1 MQIKERVRSLSM
13 KNTFKLLGIIGLMLV
28 IGFSFAACGGGD
40 DDSGSGGGG
49 GSGGSG
55 SISGGTVTYPAGTAD
70 ADKPTDFSFYYEGRG
85 SPSPLSN
92 FINEPT
98 SVTISGD
105 KLTIKLGTPKDQY
118 LKWVTPS
125 GVTATPSDTK
135 IFFTD
140 AVFSTVDAKYIL
152 MCGKVG
158 VAEAALCY
166 VDRDV
171 TIKGTHQ
178 GNKIDEIYNLS
189 LKKGWN
195 YLIHSTDQAT
205 DTTTYTSSVS
215 MPSDFIWAVFR
226 YN

>member
-1 MQIKERVRSLSM
+1 M

-49 GSGGSG
+49 GGGSG
-55 SISGGTVTYPAGTAD
+55 GISGGTVTYPDGITD
-70 ADKPTDFSFYYEGRG
+70 ADKPTDFSYYFDDRVY
-85 SPSPLSN
+85 PLSN
-92 FINEPT
+92 YINDPA

-105 KLTIKLGTPKDQY
+105 KLTIKLGIPKDQY
-118 LKWVTPS
+118 LEVWNMS
-125 GVTATPSDTK
+125 GVMSGVIATPSDAK
-135 IFFTD
+135 LFIPD

-158 VAEAALCY
+158 VAEAGLCY

-178 GNKIDEIYNLS
+178 VSKGDIYNLS

-195 YLIHSTDQAT
+195 YVIHSTDQAT
-205 DTTTYTSSVS
+205 DTITYTSSVS
-215 MPSDFIWAVFR
+215 MPSDFIWIVFR
-226 YN
+226 YR